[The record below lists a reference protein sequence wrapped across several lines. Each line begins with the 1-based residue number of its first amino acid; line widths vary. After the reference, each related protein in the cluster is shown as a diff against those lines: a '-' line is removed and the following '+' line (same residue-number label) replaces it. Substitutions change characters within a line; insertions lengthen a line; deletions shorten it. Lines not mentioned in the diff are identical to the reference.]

1 MSEKDLKIN
10 FRYLTGN
17 IACMS
22 IDSASGKPV
31 HNDIDNE
38 EAIILFNSLVG
49 EKEDCR
55 TVKTLLQENK
65 QLKAENYRLEHNEK
79 VLLQRE
85 ERAINY
91 IDQVIMY
98 KPCAREIDKELDTLI
113 GILRGGN
120 NER

>member
-22 IDSASGKPV
+22 VDSVSGNPV

-49 EKEDCR
+49 EKDGCR

-65 QLKAENYRLEHNEK
+65 QLKEVIEEVREYIIKH
-79 VLLQRE
+79 QRIYKLSFKDGKYE
-85 ERAINY
+85 Y
-91 IDQVIMY
+91 IDYELSCDAKEMLQIL
-98 KPCAREIDKELDTLI
+98 DKAKEVK
-113 GILRGGN
+113 
-120 NER
+120 

>member
-22 IDSASGKPV
+22 VDSVEGKPV

-49 EKEDCR
+49 EKEGCQ
-55 TVKTLLQENK
+55 TIKTLLQKNN
-65 QLKAENYRLEHNEK
+65 QLKEVIEEVREVVKELELHYQQHPTMIPSVKLNK
-79 VLLQRE
+79 LLQ
-85 ERAINY
+85 IL
-91 IDQVIMY
+91 
-98 KPCAREIDKELDTLI
+98 DKVKEVK
-113 GILRGGN
+113 
-120 NER
+120 